1 MITISICMIVKNE
14 AETLARCLDSLKG
27 IGDEIIVVDTGS
39 TDETKK
45 IAAKYTD
52 KIYDFKWIDD
62 FSAARN
68 FCFSKAGMD
77 YIYTADAD
85 EILDEDNYHRF
96 MDLKKA
102 MIDDVEIVQMKYI
115 NDAADNSVQNSVAEY
130 RPKLFKRLRTFTWID
145 PVHETVRLNPVVFDS
160 DISILHCP
168 VGIHN
173 TRDFGIFNRQIRRG
187 IPLSSR
193 IRNMYARELL
203 KGGSAEDFNKVTEY
217 FEGVYNSEETNDD
230 AKKEAACVL
239 ARTYR
244 LNGDMVNFFK
254 YALKDMLTT
263 PCSEICYD
271 IGEVYYETGDYLEA
285 AIWYYNA
292 VYETG
297 SILDIHTSGDMS
309 LYRLADCYEK
319 LSENDKIYTE
329 MYKQYKELADNWK
342 IPEEL

>member
-115 NDAADNSVQNSVAEY
+115 NDTADNSVQYSVAEY
-130 RPKLFKRLRTFTWID
+130 
-145 PVHETVRLNPVVFDS
+145 
-160 DISILHCP
+160 
-168 VGIHN
+168 
-173 TRDFGIFNRQIRRG
+173 
-187 IPLSSR
+187 
-193 IRNMYARELL
+193 
-203 KGGSAEDFNKVTEY
+203 
-217 FEGVYNSEETNDD
+217 
-230 AKKEAACVL
+230 
-239 ARTYR
+239 
-244 LNGDMVNFFK
+244 
-254 YALKDMLTT
+254 
-263 PCSEICYD
+263 
-271 IGEVYYETGDYLEA
+271 
-285 AIWYYNA
+285 
-292 VYETG
+292 
-297 SILDIHTSGDMS
+297 
-309 LYRLADCYEK
+309 
-319 LSENDKIYTE
+319 
-329 MYKQYKELADNWK
+329 
-342 IPEEL
+342 